1 MGKELLKPTEYK
13 PYLGS
18 EDNFQMAVA
27 RYLDLLGVLWCHVAN
42 ERKTDIKTNKKGQ
55 TFSLSGKKLKD
66 KGQKKGVPDC
76 LIFEAR
82 KGYAGFAIELKV
94 GKNKPSEDQIF
105 WLNAL
110 RARNWKVLVTKSLD
124 EFIAEVDN
132 YFAK

>member
-18 EDNFQMAVA
+18 EDNFQMAAA
-27 RYLDLLGVLWCHVAN
+27 RYLDMLGVLWCHVPNGGSRHIIEAA
-42 ERKTDIKTNKKGQ
+42 
-55 TFSLSGKKLKD
+55 KLK
-66 KGQKKGVPDC
+66 GHGVKKGVPDC

-110 RARNWKVLVTKSLD
+110 KARNWKVLVTKSLD
-124 EFIAEVDN
+124 EFIAEIDN